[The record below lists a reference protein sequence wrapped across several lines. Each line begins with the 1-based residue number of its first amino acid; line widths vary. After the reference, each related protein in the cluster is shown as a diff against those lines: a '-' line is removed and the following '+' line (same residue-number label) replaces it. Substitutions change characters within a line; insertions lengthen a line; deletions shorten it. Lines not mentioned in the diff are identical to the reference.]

1 MQHVIRLLQVVQGEA
16 TLSLELSD
24 SQWRL
29 RGISKT
35 SCILTDMYRMEEGT
49 GACED
54 SDQAIGTGANDILPS
69 TRPERKRSVAMQE
82 VIGFSKTAREMGQK
96 RFWFLILMG
105 SIEQSGYHRAFLQ
118 AVTV

>member
-1 MQHVIRLLQVVQGEA
+1 
-16 TLSLELSD
+16 
-24 SQWRL
+24 
-29 RGISKT
+29 
-35 SCILTDMYRMEEGT
+35 MEEGT
-49 GACED
+49 GEFETGD
-54 SDQAIGTGANDILPS
+54 KVTGTGANDILPS

-105 SIEQSGYHRAFLQ
+105 SIEQSGYHCAFLQ